1 MEIKKGD
8 IVGRKSHGKDILFYV
23 QRIIKVKKRKFIFYI
38 ALFCYSI
45 LWKIDKKIDIIKGVE
60 SMNHTTVEMTITKKL
75 TINAMCIALTFV
87 ATAFINIRL
96 PIMANGGLV
105 HLGNVPL
112 FLSAILFGKKTGA
125 VAGAFGMGLF
135 DLLSGWTAWAP
146 FTFII
151 VGIMGYV
158 VGSIAEKKTTLWY
171 SVAVLAALLIKIIG
185 YYIAEVILYQN
196 WATPLMSIPGNII
209 QVVVAGVIV
218 VPTAVA
224 LRKTLTRQIG
234 GLEK

>member
-1 MEIKKGD
+1 
-8 IVGRKSHGKDILFYV
+8 
-23 QRIIKVKKRKFIFYI
+23 
-38 ALFCYSI
+38 
-45 LWKIDKKIDIIKGVE
+45 
-60 SMNHTTVEMTITKKL
+60 MNHTTVEMTITKKL